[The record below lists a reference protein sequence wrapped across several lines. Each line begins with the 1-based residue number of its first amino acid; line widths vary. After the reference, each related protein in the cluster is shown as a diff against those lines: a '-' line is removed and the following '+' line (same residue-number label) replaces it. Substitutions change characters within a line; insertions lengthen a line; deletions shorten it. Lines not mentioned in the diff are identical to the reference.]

1 MNMYTDLSNLPQ
13 LSNMILINSIIKVE
27 QDVAA
32 RIQLRNQLNAAG
44 MKARILE
51 KLEALDYRLLN
62 IQIETYKVQADND
75 FEDCFGEEQSLY
87 GNIEEPEELL
97 SLILANLADAPE
109 AVTHLVA
116 TLRGMLLIKGDQSIK

>member
-1 MNMYTDLSNLPQ
+1 
-13 LSNMILINSIIKVE
+13 MILVNSLIKVD

-44 MKARILE
+44 MQARILG

-62 IQIETYKVQADND
+62 IQIETYKVQAEND

-87 GNIEEPEELL
+87 GNIEDPQELI
-97 SLILANLADAPE
+97 SLILNNLSDAPD
-109 AVTHLVA
+109 AISNLVM
-116 TLRGMLLIKGDQSIK
+116 TLRGMLLIKGEPAVK

>member
-1 MNMYTDLSNLPQ
+1 
-13 LSNMILINSIIKVE
+13 MILINSIIKVE

-44 MKARILE
+44 MQARVLG
-51 KLEALDYRLLN
+51 KLEALDYRRLN

-87 GNIEEPEELL
+87 GNIEEPVELL
-97 SLILANLADAPE
+97 SLILANLVDAPE

-116 TLRGMLLIKGDQSIK
+116 TLRGMLLIKGEQSIK